1 MIGAA
6 NFDRWLA
13 SDSLEYSGIVAFVGL
28 LHLSYCDW
36 HFIQIDFFASC
47 SQLQQK
53 FGTAQNQIILETR
66 ILLK

>member
-36 HFIQIDFFASC
+36 HFIQTDFFASC

-53 FGTAQNQIILETR
+53 FGTAQKQIILETR
-66 ILLK
+66 ILI